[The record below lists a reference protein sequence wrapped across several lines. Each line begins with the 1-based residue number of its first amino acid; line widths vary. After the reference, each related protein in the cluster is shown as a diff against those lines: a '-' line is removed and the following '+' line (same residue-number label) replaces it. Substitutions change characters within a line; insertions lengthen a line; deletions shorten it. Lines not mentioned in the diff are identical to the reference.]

1 MSLTSLWR
9 RIARG
14 THGITHETHANQD
27 VRDEVEHYLDEAAA
41 ALVAKGM
48 TPVAARRAARV
59 QHGTPTVIREE
70 VRASLWESTVT
81 SFFSDVRYAIRMLRR
96 SPISTVVVVLVISLG
111 VGAVTTIFS
120 AANAFLFKPLPGA
133 ADPSRLIG
141 IDRIESRGNGGAQ
154 ASHPYYLMLR
164 DRNRTLSGVAAWS
177 KTDLTITS
185 GGTGRSVYG
194 NLVSGN
200 FFSVLGVRP
209 AIGRFFLPEED
220 ATPLTHPVI
229 VVSHEF
235 WRSALGGDSSAVGRT
250 VGVNGTSFT
259 LIGVAPQEFRGVFT
273 PIVTSAWVP
282 LMMQP
287 RIRPNR
293 SLDAAGAS
301 WLWTFGRLKDGM
313 SRETARQDL
322 IALTRARIAEGIE
335 PEWMRNN
342 DSIRLIS
349 LTGLPDDARK
359 AMLAFTGMLLGV
371 ALLVLIIASVNVGA
385 MLSARAV
392 ARRHE
397 LAIRVALGA
406 ARARLIRQLLTESL
420 VLFALGAI
428 GGMGLAIVST
438 RLLERIP
445 LPMSVPLTLELSPDI
460 RVLAFALLLSLVTGL
475 VFGVAPALRASNPDI
490 AGRLRNDARTGDGR
504 RGIVSDAL
512 VVGQLALS
520 LVLVVSAGL
529 LLRALERG
537 SNVDPRFDATG
548 VATASLKSESWGY
561 DEAKART
568 FSRALRERVEA
579 MPGVTHV
586 SYTSGLPLQWDNSNT
601 YVHLDDAPPASAGKS
616 EGTRVRVNQVDVD
629 YFGALRMPL
638 VAGREFVQSDDA
650 TAQRVAVVNETL
662 ARKHWPGASA
672 LGHTFLSND
681 QRVTI
686 VGVARDAKYATLTE
700 ETPEMVYFALAQD
713 WQAEQVLMVRTTHG
727 ADALAPALQ
736 GAVSALDPSL
746 PRPTVV
752 SLQRAT
758 QFVLLPQRVAAFVAG
773 ALGVLGLVLATVGL
787 YGIIAYSVSRRSREI
802 GVRMALGARPG
813 DVQRMVVVGGM
824 RLAGLGVVIGLLLA
838 AGASRLLVAFLY
850 GVSPLDVPTFA
861 ATSALFV
868 AVAFVASYLP
878 ARRAAMADPLIAL
891 RAE

>member
-1 MSLTSLWR
+1 MSLTALWR
-9 RIARG
+9 KIARG
-14 THGITHETHANQD
+14 THGIVHEADAARD
-27 VRDEVEHYLDEAAA
+27 VRDEVEHYLDETAA
-41 ALVAKGM
+41 ALVAQGM
-48 TPVAARRAARV
+48 TPSAARRAARL
-59 QHGTPTVIREE
+59 HLGTPASIREE

-81 SFFSDVRYAIRMLRR
+81 SLVTDVRYAARMLRR
-96 SPISTVVVVLVISLG
+96 SPIFTVVVVLVISLG

-133 ADPSRLIG
+133 NDATRLVG
-141 IDRIESRGNGGAQ
+141 IDRIESRGDGGTQ
-154 ASHPYYLMLR
+154 ASYPYYVLLR

-185 GGTGRSVYG
+185 GGTGHAAYG

-229 VVSHEF
+229 VVSHAF
-235 WRSALGGDSSAVGRT
+235 WRSELGGDSSAVGRT
-250 VGVNGTSFT
+250 VGVNGTAFT
-259 LIGVAPQEFRGVFT
+259 LIGVAPPEFRGVFT

-293 SLDAAGAS
+293 SLDAAASS

-322 IALTRARIAEGIE
+322 IALTRARITEGVE

-371 ALLVLIIASVNVGA
+371 ALLVLVIASVNVGA

-397 LAIRVALGA
+397 MAIRVALGA
-406 ARARLIRQLLTESL
+406 ARGRLVRQLLTESL

-428 GGMGLAIVST
+428 GGLSLATVST
-438 RLLERIP
+438 GLLERIP
-445 LPMSVPLTLELSPDI
+445 LPLSVPLSLELSPDV

-475 VFGVAPALRASNPDI
+475 VFGVTPALRASNPDI

-537 SNVDPRFDATG
+537 SSVDPQFDVTG

-561 DEAKART
+561 DEPKARA
-568 FSRALRERVEA
+568 FSRTLRERIEA
-579 MPGVTHV
+579 IPGVTHV

-601 YVHLDDAPPASAGKS
+601 DIRLDDAPPASAS
-616 EGTRVRVNQVDVD
+616 DSRGTRVRVNQVDVD
-629 YFGALRMPL
+629 YFDVLRIPI
-638 VAGREFVQSDDA
+638 VDGREFVRTDDE
-650 TAQRVAVVNETL
+650 TAPRVAIVNETL
-662 ARKHWPGASA
+662 ARKHWPGGSA
-672 LGHTFLSND
+672 IGHTFLSND

-700 ETPEMVYFALAQD
+700 STPEMAYFALAQE
-713 WQAEQVLMVRTTHG
+713 WQAEQVLMVRTTQG
-727 ADALAPALQ
+727 AEALAPAIQ
-736 GAVSALDPSL
+736 GAVASLDPSV
-746 PRPTVV
+746 PRPTVI

-802 GVRMALGARPG
+802 GVRMALGARAV
-813 DVQRMVVVGGM
+813 DVQRMVVLSGM

-850 GVSPLDVPTFA
+850 GVNPLDAPTFV
-861 ATSALFV
+861 ATSLLFV
-868 AVAFVASYLP
+868 AVALMASYLP

-891 RAE
+891 RAD